1 MNTVL
6 IEALGY
12 LASFIIL
19 VSLTMKS
26 IVKLRWI
33 NAFGSFLFV
42 IFAVLTKSIP
52 TVFMNC
58 GIVVIDLW
66 YVYRMTHI
74 KTDYKMVP
82 AERNSAFLAF
92 FHDKYNA
99 EIESIFG
106 DTAFSSATGF
116 SWFVVNNEI
125 AGLFA
130 WKEDSVTD
138 CRILIDF
145 VTERYRDTKIG
156 QYFFE
161 SKRTDFLEKGFSN
174 FIYLNVKKP
183 HWNYLRKIGFT
194 EDSIGC
200 FSKRIKTNES

>member
-1 MNTVL
+1 MNSVL
-6 IEALGY
+6 IETLGY

-58 GIVVIDLW
+58 GIVIIDLW
-66 YVYRMTHI
+66 YVFKIIRIRTDYRMVT
-74 KTDYKMVP
+74 
-82 AERNSAFLAF
+82 AERNSAFLF
-92 FHDKYNA
+92 FFYEKYRD

-106 DTAFSSATGF
+106 ESAFSSATGF
-116 SWFVVNNEI
+116 AWFVVNNEI

-130 WKEDSVTD
+130 WKENSVTE

-145 VTERYRDTKIG
+145 VTEKYRDTKVG

-161 SKRTDFLEKGFSN
+161 DKLEELLEKGFKE
-174 FIYLNVKKP
+174 FTYLNVKKP
-183 HWNYLRKIGFT
+183 HWKYLRKIGFI
-194 EDSIGC
+194 EDAIGC
-200 FSKRIKTNES
+200 FSKRIDS

>member
-1 MNTVL
+1 MSAVY

-33 NAFGSFLFV
+33 NAFGSLLFV
-42 IFAVLTKSIP
+42 IFAVLTNSVP
-52 TVFMNC
+52 TIFMNC
-58 GIVVIDLW
+58 GIVIIDLW
-66 YVYRMTHI
+66 YVFKIMRI
-74 KTDYKMVP
+74 RTDYRMVP
-82 AERNSAFLAF
+82 AERNSAFLF
-92 FHDKYNA
+92 FFYEKYQN
-99 EIESIFG
+99 EIQSIFG
-106 DTAFSSATGF
+106 ENAFSTATGF
-116 SWFVVNNEI
+116 AWFIVNNEI

-130 WKEDSVTD
+130 WKESSATE

-145 VTERYRDTKIG
+145 VTERYRDTKVG

-161 SKRTDFLEKGFSN
+161 DKLEDFLEKGFTS
-174 FIYLNVKKP
+174 FTYLNVNKP
-183 HWNYLRKIGFT
+183 HWKYLRKIGFT

-200 FSKRIKTNES
+200 FSKTIDV